1 MAHRLQASYSF
12 ALVKQMLP
20 CDDERNLQLL
30 LDTDQMESAFFRN
43 ISPSAQDS
51 WQFLRFEGKIC
62 SLRRA
67 FTSSGSAF
75 RVESTHDK
83 WQEGSFF

>member
-43 ISPSAQDS
+43 ISPSAQD
-51 WQFLRFEGKIC
+51 
-62 SLRRA
+62 
-67 FTSSGSAF
+67 
-75 RVESTHDK
+75 
-83 WQEGSFF
+83 